1 MKEKLLELTQFNWLY
16 DHWKN
21 LVSQLNKKDVNI
33 IVTDLDDTIFSRK
46 EQLEKS
52 EELRKNR
59 WINGNTKIINE
70 IWIKNYINTWVK
82 WKSYPKNIIS
92 LLNKKTDVI
101 ITAGFLE
108 IQKLK
113 VKELWIS
120 DYKMI
125 VVDEWKDKII
135 STIQYIIYD
144 LGFIPSSITIY
155 EDRPEFFV
163 KYNDLLS
170 DILWTKIIVNK
181 VHMISNDI
189 DAEIIEIKK

>member
-16 DHWKN
+16 NHWKN
-21 LVSQLNKKDVNI
+21 LVSQLDKKDVNI
-33 IVTDLDDTIFSRK
+33 IVTDLDDTIFSRN
-46 EQLEKS
+46 EQLEWS

-59 WINGNTKIINE
+59 GVNWNTKIINE
-70 IWIKNYINTWVK
+70 IWIKNYIDTWVK
-82 WKSYPKNIIS
+82 WKDYPKNIIS

-108 IQKLK
+108 IQKMK
-113 VKELWIS
+113 VQELWIS

-163 KYNDLLS
+163 KYRDLLS

-181 VHMISNDI
+181 VHMTDNNTSP
-189 DAEIIEIKK
+189 EIIEIK

>member
-21 LVSQLNKKDVNI
+21 LVSQLDKKDVNI

-46 EQLEKS
+46 EQLEWS

-59 WINGNTKIINE
+59 WVNGNIKIINE
-70 IWIKNYINTWVK
+70 IWIKNYIDTWVK
-82 WKSYPKNIIS
+82 SKDYPKNIIS

-108 IQKLK
+108 IQKMK
-113 VKELWIS
+113 VQQLWIS

-163 KYNDLLS
+163 KYRYLLS
-170 DILWTKIIVNK
+170 TILWTKIIINK
-181 VHMISNDI
+181 VHMNSNYV
-189 DAEIIEIKK
+189 DAEIIEIK

>member
-1 MKEKLLELTQFNWLY
+1 MKEKLLELTKFNWLY

-21 LVSQLNKKDVNI
+21 LVSQLDKKDVNI
-33 IVTDLDDTIFSRK
+33 IVTDLDDTIFSRN
-46 EQLEKS
+46 EQLEWS
-52 EELRKNR
+52 EILRKNR
-59 WINGNTKIINE
+59 WVNGNNKIINE
-70 IWIKNYINTWVK
+70 IWIKNYIDTWVK
-82 WKSYPKNIIS
+82 WKDYPKNITS

-108 IQKLK
+108 IQKMK
-113 VKELWIS
+113 VQELWIS
-120 DYKMI
+120 DYNMI

-144 LGFIPSSITIY
+144 LRFIPSSITIY

-163 KYNDLLS
+163 KYRDLLS
-170 DILWTKIIVNK
+170 DILWTKIVINK
-181 VHMISNDI
+181 VHMISNNI

>member
-21 LVSQLNKKDVNI
+21 LVSQLGKKDVNI

-46 EQLEKS
+46 EQLEGS

-70 IWIKNYINTWVK
+70 IWIKNYIDTWVK
-82 WKSYPKNIIS
+82 WKKYPKNIIS

-163 KYNDLLS
+163 KYSDLLS
-170 DILWTKIIVNK
+170 DILSTQIIVNK
-181 VHMISNDI
+181 VHMVSNDI

>member
-1 MKEKLLELTQFNWLY
+1 MT
-16 DHWKN
+16 
-21 LVSQLNKKDVNI
+21 
-33 IVTDLDDTIFSRK
+33 FSG
-46 EQLEKS
+46 S
-52 EELRKNR
+52 EVIYIWVRLGFYTLRKSQFP
-59 WINGNTKIINE
+59 I
-70 IWIKNYINTWVK
+70 

-125 VVDEWKDKII
+125 VVDEWRDKII

-163 KYNDLLS
+163 KYSDLLS

-189 DAEIIEIKK
+189 NGPYHR

>member
-16 DHWKN
+16 NHWKN
-21 LVSQLNKKDVNI
+21 LVSQLDKKDVNI
-33 IVTDLDDTIFSRK
+33 IVTDLDDTIFSRN
-46 EQLEKS
+46 EQLEWS

-59 WINGNTKIINE
+59 GVNWNTKIINE
-70 IWIKNYINTWVK
+70 IWIKNYIDTWVK
-82 WKSYPKNIIS
+82 WKDYPKNIIS

-108 IQKLK
+108 IQKMK
-113 VKELWIS
+113 VQELWIS

-163 KYNDLLS
+163 KYSDLLS
-170 DILWTKIIVNK
+170 NILWTKIIVNK
-181 VHMISNDI
+181 VYMTNNNTNP
-189 DAEIIEIKK
+189 EIIEIK

>member
-16 DHWKN
+16 DHWKY
-21 LVSQLNKKDVNI
+21 LVSQLDKKDVNI
-33 IVTDLDDTIFSRK
+33 IVTDLDDTIFSRN
-46 EQLEKS
+46 EQLEWS

-59 WINGNTKIINE
+59 WVNWNTKIINE
-70 IWIKNYINTWVK
+70 IWIKNYINSWVK
-82 WKSYPKNIIS
+82 WKDYPKNIIS

-108 IQKLK
+108 IQKMK
-113 VKELWIS
+113 VQELWIT

-125 VVDEWKDKII
+125 VVNEWKDKII

-163 KYNDLLS
+163 KYRDLLS

-181 VHMISNDI
+181 VHMTDNNTSP
-189 DAEIIEIKK
+189 EIIEIK